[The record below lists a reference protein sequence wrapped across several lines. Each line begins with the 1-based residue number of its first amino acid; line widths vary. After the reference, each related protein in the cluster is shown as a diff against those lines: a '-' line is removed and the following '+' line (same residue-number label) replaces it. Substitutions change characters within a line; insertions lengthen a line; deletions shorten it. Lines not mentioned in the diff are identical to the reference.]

1 MIHTNAERRDSVY
14 RVVEIVEPDFGC
26 EGIPDG
32 QEQCCE
38 VVLENENG
46 KITVSVPDAELYQ
59 KEIWEGTNV
68 EYKNNKILKV

>member
-1 MIHTNAERRDSVY
+1 MY

-32 QEQCCE
+32 QEPCCE